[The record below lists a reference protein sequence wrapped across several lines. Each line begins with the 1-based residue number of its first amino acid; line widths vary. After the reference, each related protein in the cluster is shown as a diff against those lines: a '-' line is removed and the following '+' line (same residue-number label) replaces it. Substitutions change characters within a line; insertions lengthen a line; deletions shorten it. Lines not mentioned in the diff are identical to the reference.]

1 MLELIEGERL
11 LDKLGLIDLLIDGE
25 SEAEGL
31 ILELIEGPIDL
42 EILGETLG
50 ERLKL
55 SEGEREG
62 LSE

>member
-31 ILELIEGPIDL
+31 ILELIEGLIDL